1 MEAKDLL
8 RVLFETFRAE
18 LSDGMMLGYLLGLRS
33 LTMPELETAVS
44 RAVVECKHLPRPAEL
59 LDLAGK
65 GNSDSRAILAWDCAV
80 GAAGHGPYK
89 PVDFGDKLI
98 NATIRSLGGWPSF
111 LSRLHGDE
119 EKWCRQEFIK
129 TYSAYQR
136 QTPPEDSI
144 RPLPGLG
151 EMTSVNGVLQKRRPI
166 AIAAPKQNAIGIT
179 SQAKGL
185 IDEVSN

>member
-1 MEAKDLL
+1 MDLTADKALELVFLAFNREATPEAVIGYSIGL
-8 RVLFETFRAE
+8 E
-18 LSDGMMLGYLLGLRS
+18 GMSGCEIVQACRLAMR
-33 LTMPELETAVS
+33 
-44 RAVVECKHLPRPAEL
+44 ECKFMPTPREL
-59 LDLAGK
+59 RDLAGK

-80 GAAGHGPYK
+80 GAAGYGPYK

-129 TYSAYQR
+129 TYAAYQR

-179 SQAKGL
+179 SQTKGL
-185 IDEVSN
+185 IDA

>member
-1 MEAKDLL
+1 MDLTADKALELVFLAFNREATPEAVIGYSIGL
-8 RVLFETFRAE
+8 E
-18 LSDGMMLGYLLGLRS
+18 GMSGCEIVQACRLAMK
-33 LTMPELETAVS
+33 
-44 RAVVECKHLPRPAEL
+44 ECKFMPTPREL
-59 LDLAGK
+59 RDLAGK

-89 PVDFGDKLI
+89 PVDFSDKLI

-129 TYSAYQR
+129 TYCAYQR
-136 QTPPEDSI
+136 QTPPDDSI
-144 RPLPGLG
+144 LPLPGLG

-179 SQAKGL
+179 SQTKGL
-185 IDEVSN
+185 IDA